1 MGEKSILV
9 IGAGIGGLAA
19 GCYARMHGYKA
30 AIFEAHNQPGG
41 VCTSWRRKGY
51 TFDGCIHHLA
61 GCNDGSAIGRI
72 WEDLGALRG
81 RSSTRRTSSAWR
93 AWTERRSRSTRTSS
107 AWRRSLDARAV
118 GRGCRPSGLR
128 GDGEK
133 RDPRDRPPRRGGHF
147 VSSTSAGA
155 RGGK

>member
-72 WEDLGALRG
+72 WEDLGALPRPVLYPEDLVRVEG
-81 RSSTRRTSSAWR
+81 VDGKAVTVYTDL
-93 AWTERRSRSTRTSS
+93 ERLEEELGCSGSGSGAPAFRV
-107 AWRRSLDARAV
+107 AR
-118 GRGCRPSGLR
+118 
-128 GDGEK
+128 
-133 RDPRDRPPRRGGHF
+133 
-147 VSSTSAGA
+147 
-155 RGGK
+155 